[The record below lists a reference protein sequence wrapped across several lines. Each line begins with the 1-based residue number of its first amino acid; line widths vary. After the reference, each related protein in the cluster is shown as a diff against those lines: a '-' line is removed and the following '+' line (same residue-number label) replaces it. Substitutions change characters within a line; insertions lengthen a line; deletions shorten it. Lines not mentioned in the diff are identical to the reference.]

1 MNKIKDRI
9 TLSILAGGV
18 GTVAMMVTDMISSKS
33 KMSQRSYPTTA
44 AGVWLKSRRQAE
56 SWQGQLLGIIMTSGL
71 SMVGAFGLVNLL
83 SKYGR
88 DKILIKGLFF
98 GTTFGSIINAM
109 LSGLVN
115 PKIKPKDA
123 VSNLSYIVSNAV
135 FGAITALVASKIGHD
150 SIYDA
155 PPTNNWVNPTEK
167 TTEELRIQN
176 KYPINTNDKEK
187 SAPMQLH

>member
-18 GTVAMMVTDMISSKS
+18 GTVAMMALDMISSKS

-88 DKILIKGLFF
+88 DKILLKGLFF

-109 LSGLVN
+109 LSGLANNKV
-115 PKIKPKDA
+115 KPKDA
-123 VSNLSYIVSNAV
+123 VSNLSYIISNAV
-135 FGAITALVASKIGHD
+135 FGTITALVASKIGHD

-155 PPTNNWVNPTEK
+155 PPTNNWVSPTEK
-167 TTEELRIQN
+167 TTEELKIQN
-176 KYPINTNDKEK
+176 KYPINTNDEEK
-187 SAPMQLH
+187 YAPVQLH